1 VGKHASGLLLFWAL
15 ILCLVV
21 VGCSGAGT
29 SAGNDPAKALNSIS
43 IAPNTVILTVN
54 TTQQL
59 TVTGKYSDGSQAD
72 VTNSV
77 NWATSNASVATVN
90 PNGLLTAVA
99 AGTAAMTAN
108 VGSVSA
114 TASVTVNTVPK
125 TLNSITIAPS
135 QLTLPQG
142 STRQLSAAGN
152 YSDGTQGDLT
162 STVNWSSSNAA
173 TAAVTA
179 TGLLSAAGTGL
190 ATVTANYSSIT
201 ASLGVVV
208 NGTGANIV
216 TWHYDNGRTGLNP
229 NETTLT
235 TANVNSNDFGKLFSY
250 LVDGYIY
257 AQPLFVSN
265 ITIAGTPH
273 NVVFVATENDSV
285 YAFDADQYGNGS
297 PLWKVSLLQTGE
309 TPQPPKAIAPYQGIT
324 STPAIDLTSN
334 TMYVVSAQKAT
345 GSPFFRLHALD
356 LSTGA
361 EKPGGPVAIAA
372 SVPGTNGAVNGVV
385 SLTTACIQRS
395 ALLLANNAVL
405 IGFGGC
411 SSGWLLSY
419 DAHSLTQIGVFNTG
433 PTADVYGQ
441 YGGGGGVWMGAGG
454 PAADANGSIYIT
466 TGDGTYDGS
475 TNFGN
480 SAMKFNTQLQLLD
493 HFTPYTWAL
502 QQCTDS
508 DLDGGG
514 VMLLP
519 GASEILIGSKNGK
532 MFLLNTANLGG
543 MQANDA
549 GATQWLWFEQDLAPA
564 STTTC
569 TDDHGNVLT
578 GQTSSYQIHGTA
590 AFFNGTAYVGAM
602 PSQAPIPGPVRQ
614 FIYGSGQLTPGSAT
628 AESIQPG
635 SYGTTPFV
643 SSSGSTNGI
652 VWVLDHGAPLQNFGN
667 LPVTSAILRA
677 YDAANFP
684 AELYNSSQNASDAPG
699 LGIKFTSPIVAN
711 GKVFIGTGHDPVA
724 TPHPQ
729 GELNVYGL
737 KN

>member
-1 VGKHASGLLLFWAL
+1 LS
-15 ILCLVV
+15 
-21 VGCSGAGT
+21 
-29 SAGNDPAKALNSIS
+29 SIS
-43 IAPNTVILTVN
+43 VAPNTVNLTVSA
-54 TTQQL
+54 TQQL
-59 TVTGKYSDGSQAD
+59 TVTGNYSDGSQAI
-72 VTNSV
+72 VTNS
-77 NWATSNASVATVN
+77 ATWKSSDASVAAVDTS
-90 PNGLLTAVA
+90 GLLAAVT
-99 AGTAAMTAN
+99 AGTATITSN
-108 VGSVSA
+108 VGSISA
-114 TASVTVNTVPK
+114 TASVTVSAVQK
-125 TLNSITIAPS
+125 TLNSITISPG
-135 QLTLPQG
+135 QLALSQG
-142 STRQLSAAGN
+142 STRQLTSTGK
-152 YSDGTQGDLT
+152 YSDGTQSDLT
-162 STVNWSSSNAA
+162 STVSWISSNPA
-173 TAAVTA
+173 TATVAA

-190 ATVTANYSSIT
+190 TTVTANYNSIA
-201 ASLGVVV
+201 ASLGIVV
-208 NGTGANIV
+208 NGTGANVV
-216 TWHYDNGRTGLNP
+216 TWHYDNGRTGLNQ

-235 TANVNSNDFGKLFSY
+235 TANVTPNHFGKLFSY

-265 ITIAGTPH
+265 LTIAGTSH
-273 NVVFVATENDSV
+273 NAVFVATENDSV

-297 PLWKVSLLQTGE
+297 PLWKVSLLRTGE
-309 TPQPPKAIAPYQGIT
+309 APQPPKAVAPYQGIT

-345 GSPFFRLHALD
+345 ASPFFRLHALD
-356 LSTGA
+356 LSSGA
-361 EKPGGPVAIAA
+361 EKFGGPVVITA
-372 SVPGTNGAVNGVV
+372 SVPGTNSAVNGVV
-385 SLTTACIQRS
+385 SLTTACIQRA
-395 ALLLANNAVL
+395 ALLLADSTVF

-419 DAHSLTQIGVFNTG
+419 DAKSLTQIGVFNTG

-480 SAMKFNTQLQLLD
+480 SAMKFNAQLQLLD

-519 GASEILIGSKNGK
+519 GVSEVLIGSKNGK
-532 MFLLNTANLGG
+532 MFLLNTASLGG
-543 MQANDA
+543 MQTNDA

-564 STTTC
+564 SSITC

-578 GQTSSYQIHGTA
+578 GAATGYQIHGTA
-590 AFFNGTAYVGAM
+590 AFFNGSAYLGAM
-602 PSQAPIPGPVRQ
+602 PSQTSIPGPVRQ
-614 FIYGSGQLTPGSAT
+614 FAYVNGQLTPGPVT
-628 AESIQPG
+628 PESILPG
-635 SYGTTPFV
+635 SYGTTPFISANG
-643 SSSGSTNGI
+643 SSNGI

-677 YDAANFP
+677 YDAANFST
-684 AELYNSSQNASDAPG
+684 ELYNSSQNASDAAG

-711 GKVFIGTGHDPVA
+711 GKVFIGTGHDPV
-724 TPHPQ
+724 TTTHPQ
-729 GELNVYGL
+729 GELDVYGL

>member
-1 VGKHASGLLLFWAL
+1 LS
-15 ILCLVV
+15 
-21 VGCSGAGT
+21 
-29 SAGNDPAKALNSIS
+29 SIS
-43 IAPNTVILTVN
+43 IAPNTVSLTVN

-59 TVTGKYSDGSQAD
+59 TVTGEYSDGSQAD

-77 NWATSNASVATVN
+77 VWATSNASVATVN

-99 AGTAAMTAN
+99 AGTAAITAN

-114 TASVTVNTVPK
+114 PASVTVNTVPK
-125 TLNSITIAPS
+125 TLNSITISPS

-142 STRQLSAAGN
+142 STRQLSATGN

-173 TAAVTA
+173 TAAVAT

-190 ATVTANYSSIT
+190 ATVTANYNSIT

-208 NGTGANIV
+208 NGTGANVV

-235 TANVNSNDFGKLFSY
+235 TANVNSNNFGKLFSY

-257 AQPLFVSN
+257 AQPLFASN
-265 ITIAGTPH
+265 VTVAGTPH

-361 EKPGGPVAIAA
+361 EKLGGPVVISA

-395 ALLLANNAVL
+395 ALLLANNTVF

-466 TGDGTYDGS
+466 AGDGTYDGG

-480 SAMKFNTQLQLLD
+480 SALKFNTQLQLLD

-519 GASEILIGSKNGK
+519 GTSEILIGSKNGK
-532 MFLLNTANLGG
+532 MLLLNTAYLGG

-578 GQTSSYQIHGTA
+578 GQTSGYQIHGTA

-614 FIYGSGQLTPGSAT
+614 FIYGDGQLTPGPVT

-667 LPVTSAILRA
+667 LPATSAILRA

-684 AELYNSSQNASDAPG
+684 TELYNSSQNASDAPG

-711 GKVFIGTGHDPVA
+711 GKVFIGTGHDPVT

>member
-1 VGKHASGLLLFWAL
+1 
-15 ILCLVV
+15 
-21 VGCSGAGT
+21 
-29 SAGNDPAKALNSIS
+29 
-43 IAPNTVILTVN
+43 
-54 TTQQL
+54 
-59 TVTGKYSDGSQAD
+59 
-72 VTNSV
+72 
-77 NWATSNASVATVN
+77 
-90 PNGLLTAVA
+90 
-99 AGTAAMTAN
+99 M
-108 VGSVSA
+108 
-114 TASVTVNTVPK
+114 ASVTVNATQR
-125 TLNSITIAPS
+125 TLNSIAISPS

-142 STRQLSAAGN
+142 STSQLSVTGN
-152 YSDGTQGDLT
+152 YSDGTQSDLT
-162 STVNWSSSNAA
+162 STVNWSSSNTA
-173 TAAVTA
+173 TATVAA
-179 TGLLSAAGTGL
+179 AGLLTAAGTGL
-190 ATVTANYSSIT
+190 ATVTASFNSVA

-208 NGTGANIV
+208 NGTGANVV

-235 TANVNSNDFGKLFSY
+235 TANVTPTTFGKLFSY

-257 AQPLFVSN
+257 AQPLFISN
-265 ITIAGTPH
+265 VTIAGTSH
-273 NVVFVATENDSV
+273 DVVFVATENDSV
-285 YAFDADQYGNGS
+285 YAFDANQYGNGT
-297 PLWKVSLLQTGE
+297 PLWKVSLLQAGE
-309 TPQPPKAIAPYQGIT
+309 TPQPPKAVAPYQGIT
-324 STPAIDLTSN
+324 STPTIDLTSN

-345 GSPFFRLHALD
+345 SSPFFRLHALD

-361 EKPGGPVAIAA
+361 EKFGGPVVITA
-372 SVPGTNGAVNGVV
+372 SVPGTNAAVNGVV

-395 ALLLANNAVL
+395 ALLLANSTVFV
-405 IGFGGC
+405 GFGGC

-419 DAHSLTQIGVFNTG
+419 DARRLTQVGVFNTG

-454 PAADANGSIYIT
+454 PVADADGNIYVT

-475 TNFGN
+475 ANFGN
-480 SAMKFNTQLQLLD
+480 SALKFNAQLQLLD

-519 GASEILIGSKNGK
+519 GTSEILIGSKNGK

-569 TDDHGNVLT
+569 TDDHGTVLT
-578 GQTSSYQIHGTA
+578 GQTGGSQIHGTA
-590 AFFNGTAYVGAM
+590 GFFNGAAYLGAM
-602 PSQAPIPGPVRQ
+602 PSQAAIPGPVRQ
-614 FIYGSGQLTPGSAT
+614 FVYGNGQLTPGPVT
-628 AESIQPG
+628 AESILPG
-635 SYGTTPFV
+635 SYGTTPFLSANG
-643 SSSGSTNGI
+643 SSNGI
-652 VWVLDHGAPLQNFGN
+652 VWVLDHGAPLQNFDN

-677 YDAANFP
+677 YDAADFP
-684 AELYNSSQNASDAPG
+684 AELYNSSQNASDTAG

-711 GKVFIGTGHDPVA
+711 GKLFIGTGHDPV
-724 TPHPQ
+724 TTTHPQ
-729 GELNVYGL
+729 GELDIYGL

>member
-1 VGKHASGLLLFWAL
+1 
-15 ILCLVV
+15 
-21 VGCSGAGT
+21 
-29 SAGNDPAKALNSIS
+29 LNSIS